1 MLKIENMQ
9 KKQVFVILT
18 IFTIMVIMIALLA
31 NELYRTNLK
40 MDILK
45 EELAT
50 KNLHYEWLQEVTNS
64 LLHGYDFDEDLRGIA
79 EFIKMQ
85 PKV

>member
-1 MLKIENMQ
+1 MFKIENMQ

-18 IFTIMVIMIALLA
+18 IFTIMVIIIALMA
-31 NELYRTNLK
+31 NELYWTILK

-50 KNLHYEWLQEVTNS
+50 KNLHYEWLQEVSNS
-64 LLHGYDFDEDLRGIA
+64 LLHGYNFDKDLQGIA
-79 EFIKMQ
+79 ELIKMQ